1 MAIEKMALVNIIGR
15 FEDLDETLMR
25 CCDSGCFHIEPAFK
39 NEANSTVRLLNEK
52 NPFGVPLK
60 EFASLASEM
69 GIKLTEA
76 PGTRFKGWTA
86 EQFCELSD
94 NIDGE
99 IGLQRKYPNW
109 RGLFYR

>member
-69 GIKLTEA
+69 DI
-76 PGTRFKGWTA
+76 
-86 EQFCELSD
+86 
-94 NIDGE
+94 
-99 IGLQRKYPNW
+99 
-109 RGLFYR
+109 